1 MPQIATSFLALTVS
15 AINLSR
21 LTVTSTT
28 GIWVGMYG
36 NLVGPSGNPAA
47 TRVRVTSVESST
59 VFAVTTVPENQNY
72 PNFISYPA
80 FNGNNTGNCNL
91 NAWATGTIYFE
102 PQLADVTDLANVTL
116 PQNFS
121 G

>member
-1 MPQIATSFLALTVS
+1 MPQIATSYLALTVS
-15 AINLSR
+15 AVNKSR

-28 GIWVGMYG
+28 GIWVGMVG
-36 NLVGPSGNPAA
+36 NLVGPGGTPVA
-47 TRVRVTSVESST
+47 TRVQVTSVESST
-59 VFAVTTVPENQNY
+59 VFAVKSLPENQNY

-80 FNGNNTGNCNL
+80 FGGNNTGGDFTS
-91 NAWATGTIYFE
+91 WATGTIYFE